1 MKAILIY
8 HFGEDLAFTYPRGKK
23 KSQIF
28 YLSRVE
34 IEDGIETIR
43 RKDSI
48 EMYAKKLRSE
58 CQEFYFGLDKS
69 FRYVSDL
76 QSGMGKLE
84 STENLQHWNSFF
96 DAMFPTR
103 RSSVA
108 IKRNCVVV
116 FQIVYNLIHNGQR
129 KTPLHTV
136 ISQSIHDTCK
146 SKSLIQMFN

>member
-69 FRYVSDL
+69 FRYASDL
-76 QSGMGKLE
+76 QYGMEKLE
-84 STENLQHWNSFF
+84 ST
-96 DAMFPTR
+96 D
-103 RSSVA
+103 
-108 IKRNCVVV
+108 
-116 FQIVYNLIHNGQR
+116 
-129 KTPLHTV
+129 
-136 ISQSIHDTCK
+136 
-146 SKSLIQMFN
+146 SL